1 LAAGAFAGFRAFG
14 LLAALPPPRLRTASR
29 LAALDR
35 ARALW
40 KDLRWLSSLFCS
52 LVGPHQRTGGE
63 LVKRTC
69 IFLVGVLLAA
79 ASGSA
84 LASTGS
90 AVPTVRPAFF
100 HTVELRKTKLGKIL
114 VNSAGSILY
123 EFTKDGKKKDTCAAI
138 SGCLTTWPALQV
150 QGKPSA
156 GAGVHASL
164 LSTIALPEG
173 GSQVTYAG
181 HPLYIY
187 ADAPTSTSY
196 AGTHQ
201 FGGTWD
207 AVNAKGQAVK

>member
-1 LAAGAFAGFRAFG
+1 MVV
-14 LLAALPPPRLRTASR
+14 S
-29 LAALDR
+29 
-35 ARALW
+35 
-40 KDLRWLSSLFCS
+40 
-52 LVGPHQRTGGE
+52 
-63 LVKRTC
+63 
-69 IFLVGVLLAA
+69 LLAA
-79 ASGSA
+79 AS
-84 LASTGS
+84 LATLAG
-90 AVPTVRPAFF
+90 ARPAARSSLF

-156 GAGVHASL
+156 GAGVRASL

-187 ADAPTSTSY
+187 ADAPT
-196 AGTHQ
+196 
-201 FGGTWD
+201 
-207 AVNAKGQAVK
+207 